1 MHVNARWDV
10 FARENDGESAV
21 ASEVVGRPLI
31 SFLSDATIR
40 MLYRRMIEAAQAGR
54 TITFRYR
61 CDAPRERR
69 VLEMVIRGAG
79 RGEVD
84 FISTIK
90 ELAQRDPIAFFD
102 RRAAR
107 TDEHLRICSWC
118 QKIAI
123 SPTEWVE
130 ADEAVNTLGLLL
142 AGPVPRMTHGIC
154 QRCKDE
160 MLRLLPREN

>member
-1 MHVNARWDV
+1 M
-10 FARENDGESAV
+10 
-21 ASEVVGRPLI
+21 ASQVVGRPLV
-31 SFLSDATIR
+31 SFVSDATVR
-40 MLYRRMIEAAQAGR
+40 MLYHRMIQAAQAGQ

-61 CDAPRERR
+61 CDSPRQRR
-69 VLEMVIRGAG
+69 VLEMAIRGVG
-79 RGEVD
+79 WGEVE
-84 FISTIK
+84 FTSTLK
-90 ELAQRDPIAFFD
+90 ELALRGPIPLFD
-102 RRAAR
+102 RRAER
-107 TDEHLRICSWC
+107 TAPLLRICSWC